1 MCTFCFFLIYH
12 VPFAN
17 LTSVYIIRS
26 LNWKCKGFY
35 LITDMQG
42 KYYWNK
48 ASRWISAMFQK
59 PFLIDIFYES
69 RVEDHHL
76 NENKN
81 IYEIY
86 ISVILRLNNQY
97 LEFHLHSFNDMYI
110 HLVLVCIDWRFDSC
124 VGAEEQ
130 KDGLLDMQI
139 YIIISLFILNCTH
152 RVMCLVVNVLI
163 SHCMS
168 RILKGKSTRWVELS
182 KSTALSGYT
191 IRWVVFDPTSFS

>member
-1 MCTFCFFLIYH
+1 MCTVCFFLIYH

-48 ASRWISAMFQK
+48 ASRWIFAMFQK

-76 NENKN
+76 NVKHLWD
-81 IYEIY
+81 IHFCY
-86 ISVILRLNNQY
+86 SKA
-97 LEFHLHSFNDMYI
+97 FHLHSFNDMYI
-110 HLVLVCIDWRFDSC
+110 HLVLICIDWRFDSC

-139 YIIISLFILNCTH
+139 YIIISYLFH
-152 RVMCLVVNVLI
+152 CLFVTVLTVW
-163 SHCMS
+163 C
-168 RILKGKSTRWVELS
+168 V
-182 KSTALSGYT
+182 
-191 IRWVVFDPTSFS
+191 